1 VTPPRG
7 DRRHRPPIAADGKGA
22 AGTPRLRDLIG
33 VFSYARRALGLVW
46 TTSRPVTIAL
56 AVGAVVAGA
65 LPGAMAWTGKRL
77 IDAVVGAAGTGD
89 ADARAAALGWIG
101 LELGLAIAL
110 AVTTRITSI
119 LRSLLRA
126 RLGNRV
132 NAMILAKA
140 LDFELTQFED
150 ADTYDRLTR
159 ARREASSRPLS
170 MVMRTFAI
178 AQQTITLVGLAA
190 LLAAFSPLA
199 LAILLAA
206 ALPAFIVEAKFSGDA
221 FRLFR
226 WRTPETREQ
235 GYLESVLARDDHAKE
250 VQLYQ
255 LGPRLLDRYQAI
267 FDRVYGDDRRLAWR
281 RGLWGLGLGVL
292 ATAAFYGMYAWIAL
306 AAIAGTITIGAM
318 TMYVVVFRQAQ
329 ASLASVLGD
338 LGGLYE
344 DNLYL
349 STLYELLD
357 LPTARRTGGVTTGA
371 VPGDGVR
378 FTDVAFTYPGA
389 TEPALAGISLH
400 VPPGSKLAIV
410 GENGSGKTTLIKLLA
425 GLYTPTAG
433 EVTVD
438 GTPVRDWDV
447 AALRRRIGV
456 IFQDFVR
463 YQLTVG
469 ENIGAGDDRAF
480 EDRAR
485 WAAAAEQGLAAPV
498 VATLPAGFDTRL
510 GKWFKDGRE
519 LSLGQWQ
526 KIALARAFM
535 RADADILV
543 LDEPTASMD
552 AAAEV
557 AIFERFRERTRDQIA
572 IVISHRFST
581 VRMADTIVVL
591 DGGRVLERGSHDEL
605 VAAGGRY
612 ATLFAL
618 QARGYR

>member
-1 VTPPRG
+1 MTPTRG
-7 DRRHRPPIAADGKGA
+7 ERRHRPPIAADGRGA
-22 AGTPRLRDLIG
+22 SATPRLRDLVG

-46 TTSRPVTIAL
+46 STSRPVTIAL
-56 AVGAVVAGA
+56 AVGAVIAGA

-150 ADTYDRLTR
+150 ADTYDMLTR

-206 ALPAFIVEAKFSGDA
+206 ALPAFVVEAKFSGDA

-281 RGLWGLGLGVL
+281 RGLWGLALGVL
-292 ATAAFYGMYAWIAL
+292 STAAFYGMYAWIAL
-306 AAIAGTITIGAM
+306 AAIAGAITIGAM

-357 LPTARRTGGVTTGA
+357 LPTAPRSGGATVGA

-389 TEPALAGISLH
+389 TTPALAGITLH

-425 GLYTPTAG
+425 GLYTPTEG

-485 WAAAAEQGLAAPV
+485 WEAAAEQGLAAPV
-498 VATLPAGFDTRL
+498 VATLPAGYDTRL

-591 DGGRVLERGSHDEL
+591 DGGRILERGSHAEL

>member
-46 TTSRPVTIAL
+46 ATSRPVTIAL

-425 GLYTPTAG
+425 GLYSRPPGGHRRRHAGARLGRRRPAPAHRRHLPGLRPLPAHGRREHRRRATTAPSRTARAGPPPPSKAWPRRWSRPCRPASTPASASGSRTAASCPSGSGRRSRWPAPSCAPTPTSWSS
-433 EVTVD
+433 TSRPRRW
-438 GTPVRDWDV
+438 TPPPRSRSSS
-447 AALRRRIGV
+447 ASAS
-456 IFQDFVR
+456 
-463 YQLTVG
+463 
-469 ENIGAGDDRAF
+469 
-480 EDRAR
+480 
-485 WAAAAEQGLAAPV
+485 AP
-498 VATLPAGFDTRL
+498 
-510 GKWFKDGRE
+510 
-519 LSLGQWQ
+519 
-526 KIALARAFM
+526 
-535 RADADILV
+535 
-543 LDEPTASMD
+543 
-552 AAAEV
+552 
-557 AIFERFRERTRDQIA
+557 AIRSR
-572 IVISHRFST
+572 S
-581 VRMADTIVVL
+581 
-591 DGGRVLERGSHDEL
+591 
-605 VAAGGRY
+605 
-612 ATLFAL
+612 
-618 QARGYR
+618 